1 MRSFYRS
8 LLAAMA
14 SLVVGTAAHA
24 TALVDKIVNQLEASP
39 SSCTAVAEGNAE
51 RQLIEAD
58 ISRFLTVAEVPAD
71 VRFQVLDCPDDGFV
85 HQGRTIVISTR
96 LSRLPVAQRFFILAH
111 ELGHVLLQHH
121 AATSRFV
128 TEAIKGAR
136 DERTARARVY
146 SGLAGISHQAEL
158 DADAYAVRLM
168 RKAGVDPDQAA
179 SLFDSIG
186 EGKDTKTHP
195 SAGRRARSIR
205 STL

>member
-14 SLVVGTAAHA
+14 SLVVGSAAHA

-96 LSRLPVAQRFFILAH
+96 LSRLPVSQRFFILAH
-111 ELGHVLLQHH
+111 ELGHVQLQHH

-146 SGLAGISHQAEL
+146 SGLAAISHQAEL

-195 SAGRRARSIR
+195 SAGRRARAIR

>member
-8 LLAAMA
+8 LLAAVA
-14 SLVVGTAAHA
+14 SIFAGAAVHA
-24 TALVDKIVNQLEASP
+24 TPLVDRIVNQLEANP
-39 SSCTAVAEGNAE
+39 SSCTAVAEGNPE

-58 ISRFLTVAEVPAD
+58 ISRFLTVADVPPD

-96 LSRLPVAQRFFILAH
+96 LSRLPVSQRFFILAH
-111 ELGHVLLQHH
+111 ELGHVKLQHH

-128 TEAIKGAR
+128 ANAVKGAR

-146 SGLAGISHQAEL
+146 SGLAAISHQAEL
-158 DADAYAVRLM
+158 DADAYAVNLM
-168 RKAGVDPDQAA
+168 RHAGIDPENAA
-179 SLFDSIG
+179 RLFDSIG

-195 SAGRRARSIR
+195 SAGRRARAIR